1 MNRVNRPSTPDR
13 SAARDDTGR
22 EATAPP
28 PWPETGLPPYGDAA
42 YGDAAYGDTAYGD
55 AAYGGS
61 YGATTRSGTPFGDF
75 PATAQD
81 RPGPGRAAAP
91 PAPSAQTVQ
100 TVQSTP
106 TAHAARTATDP
117 GRWQTAAAA
126 DRAADTDLRVV
137 VPQPQ
142 LRPAAGA
149 WSAPDAVPEQH
160 PAASGRVGRTGEP
173 TVPARPSSAERP
185 LPPGG
190 VLAAVDCL
198 AGLVGLCAVG
208 PAGAPVLPA
217 VLLCVLLAA
226 HRRAGL
232 YRPGLAPTALDEV
245 PAVALGTVLAWG
257 LAAAATAATEPHGAL
272 SWPQLLDAAALT
284 GCTSVALRSL
294 VHRLRRT
301 RARRAPAPALVVGA
315 PPSAERLAA
324 ALRAHPEFGLAPVAV
339 ATPAVA
345 GGPGEHG
352 LTTAAFAALTSE
364 HSLEEGTFATEGERA
379 DLPGYGPDSPAA
391 RLSHDEAAVQGAD
404 PDALLGTV
412 QGAPDTGVAGTA
424 LASIPPNPPNPAIPR
439 LTVTAAADIARV
451 AVRDAVRHVVVV
463 GPAGP
468 ATAAAVELLAARG
481 CRIWQA
487 APDGPRTGGLSRAGR
502 IGPEHLWGYACRP
515 FTDRPRQRPRGKRA
529 LDIVL
534 AALALTAAAP
544 VLAGCALA
552 VRLADGPGVLF
563 RQERIGLGG
572 QPFTLLKFRTLR
584 PADDHESATLW
595 SVAHDS
601 RTSTVGRLL
610 RRTSMDELP
619 QLWNVMRGDMSMVG
633 PRPERPF
640 YVQKFSAELPGY
652 QDRHRMPV
660 GITGLAQVNGLR
672 GDTSIPDRAR
682 FDNHYIE
689 SWSLWQ
695 DVAILVRTATS
706 LFRFG
711 GS

>member
-1 MNRVNRPSTPDR
+1 MNRVNRPSTPDH
-13 SAARDDTGR
+13 SALP
-22 EATAPP
+22 EAAAPP

-55 AAYGGS
+55 AGYGAG
-61 YGATTRSGTPFGDF
+61 YGATAGPGAPFGDF
-75 PATAQD
+75 
-81 RPGPGRAAAP
+81 
-91 PAPSAQTVQ
+91 APSAAPAGPGQAG
-100 TVQSTP
+100 SGNG
-106 TAHAARTATDP
+106 RTATRAARPGRTAKAAQAAQPGQTGQTAQASQTAMDP
-117 GRWQTAAAA
+117 GRWQTAAA
-126 DRAADTDLRVV
+126 DRASDADLRVV

-142 LRPAAGA
+142 IRPAAGT
-149 WSAPDAVPEQH
+149 WPEPDAAPGRH
-160 PAASGRVGRTGEP
+160 PATPGRPAEPASQE
-173 TVPARPSSAERP
+173 RPSSAER
-185 LPPGG
+185 LLSPGV
-190 VLAAVDCL
+190 VLAAADCL

-208 PAGAPVLPA
+208 PFGAPVLPA

-232 YRPGLAPTALDEV
+232 YRPGLTPTALDEV
-245 PAVALGTVLAWG
+245 PAIALGTVLGWG
-257 LAAAATAATEPHGAL
+257 LAAAATAATEPRGAL
-272 SWPQLLDAAALT
+272 SWPELLDATALT
-284 GCTSVALRSL
+284 GCVAVALRAL
-294 VHRLRRT
+294 VHRLHRT
-301 RARRAPAPALVVGA
+301 RARRAPAPTLVVGA
-315 PPSAERLAA
+315 PNAAEQLAA
-324 ALRAHPEFGLAPVAV
+324 TLRAHPEYGLAPVAV
-339 ATPAVA
+339 ATPADH
-345 GGPGEHG
+345 GGPAEHG
-352 LTTAAFAALTSE
+352 LTAADFAALGAEPT
-364 HSLEEGTFATEGERA
+364 LETASF
-379 DLPGYGPDSPAA
+379 GPAGARVDVPPHPSASPSVP
-391 RLSHDEAAVQGAD
+391 LAVQD
-404 PDALLGTV
+404 TV
-412 QGAPDTGVAGTA
+412 PVPTHGAPDASTADTGPA
-424 LASIPPNPPNPAIPR
+424 LASIPR
-439 LTVTAAADIARV
+439 LAVTAAADIARV

-468 ATAAAVELLAARG
+468 ATAEAVALLAARG

-487 APDGPRTGGLSRAGR
+487 DQDGPRPGSGPGGAGR
-502 IGPEHLWGYACRP
+502 IEPAHLWGYAYRP
-515 FTDRPRQRPRGKRA
+515 FTDRTRQRPYGKRA

-534 AALALTAAAP
+534 AGLALTAAAP
-544 VLAGCALA
+544 ILAGCALA

-572 QPFTLLKFRTLR
+572 RPFTVLKFRTLR
-584 PADDHESATLW
+584 PADDHEAATLW

-610 RRTSMDELP
+610 RRTSLDELP
-619 QLWNVMRGDMSMVG
+619 QLWNVLRGDMSMVG

-652 QDRHRMPV
+652 QDRHRMPA